1 MEVFDVIII
10 GAGASGLMA
19 AIHAAKRGRKLLVID
34 HADQAGRKLLVSGG
48 GKCNITNRLVTV
60 ADYYGTD
67 TSFCKHAI
75 KSFPSGSVI
84 QLLESAKIETEER
97 ALGRIFC
104 KKGAHEIVSYL
115 VDTAKEWGV
124 RFLFNSKVLEVTGSS
139 GNFCVKGKETTF
151 ETSHLLLATGGL
163 ACPQIG
169 ATNYGYVIAE
179 QFGHT
184 VVPMKPVLA
193 GFVLSQNS
201 HLLNLQG
208 ISLHV
213 KIQIKGKDKIIEEP
227 LLFTHQGLSGPGILQ
242 VSCFWEKGDVVLINF
257 LSSDDLISQM
267 HKPENGR
274 LLVKNLVMQFLPERL
289 VKALISE
296 PLSIRKVAELSKSD
310 RIIIAKCVHQCVV
323 VPETVEGYA
332 KAEATLGG
340 VSTHAINPKSMESML
355 VKGLFFAG
363 EVIDITGRLGGYNIH
378 WAFASGFIAGQNL

>member
-19 AIHAAKRGRKLLVID
+19 ANQAAKRGRKILDID
-34 HADQAGRKLLVSGG
+34 HAEQAGCKLLISGG
-48 GKCNITNRLVTV
+48 GKCNITNSRISV
-60 ADYYGTD
+60 ADYYGAD

-75 KSFPSGSVI
+75 KSFPSGSVL

-97 ALGRIFC
+97 ALGRVFC
-104 KKGAHEIVSYL
+104 KKGAYEIVSHL
-115 VDTAKEWGV
+115 VETAKERGV
-124 RFLFNSKVLEVTGSS
+124 RFLFNSNVLEIMHAS
-139 GNFCVKGKETTF
+139 GGFSVRCKEATF
-151 ETSHLLLATGGL
+151 ETSHLLIATGGL

-169 ATNYGYVIAE
+169 ATSYGYVLAE

-184 VVPMKPVLA
+184 LVPMKPVLA
-193 GFVLSQNS
+193 GFVLPQNS
-201 HLLNLQG
+201 QLLNLQG
-208 ISLHV
+208 ISIHV
-213 KIQIKGKDKIIEEP
+213 KIQIKGKGKIIEEP
-227 LLFTHQGLSGPGILQ
+227 LLFTHQGISGPAVLQ
-242 VSCFWEKGDVVLINF
+242 TSCFWEKGDVVLINF

-274 LLVKNLVMQFLPERL
+274 LLVKSLLMQFLPERL
-289 VKALISE
+289 AKALISE
-296 PLSIRKVAELSKSD
+296 QLAIRKVAELSKSD
-310 RIIIAKCVHQCVV
+310 RLIIAGCVHQCAV
-323 VPETVEGYA
+323 VPEAVEGYV

-340 VSTHAINPKSMESML
+340 ISTQKLNPKSMESLL